1 MKPIIQQF
9 VADIIFCD
17 RGSGDG
23 LTKISLSEAA
33 INLREWAA
41 SGVDVPDG
49 MTAEDLMTTWNDMI

>member
-1 MKPIIQQF
+1 MAITQF

-33 INLREWAA
+33 INLREWIA
-41 SGVDVPDG
+41 SGVDVPEG
-49 MTAEDLMTTWNDMI
+49 ITAEDLMTTWNDMI

>member
-1 MKPIIQQF
+1 MKPIVQQF

-33 INLREWAA
+33 TNLREWIT
-41 SGVDVPDG
+41 SGVDVPEG
-49 MTAEDLMTTWNDMI
+49 MTAEDLMIAWNSMI

>member
-1 MKPIIQQF
+1 MAITQF
-9 VADIIFCD
+9 IADIIFCD

-33 INLREWAA
+33 TNLREWTA

-49 MTAEDLMTTWNDMI
+49 MTAEDLMIVWNSMI